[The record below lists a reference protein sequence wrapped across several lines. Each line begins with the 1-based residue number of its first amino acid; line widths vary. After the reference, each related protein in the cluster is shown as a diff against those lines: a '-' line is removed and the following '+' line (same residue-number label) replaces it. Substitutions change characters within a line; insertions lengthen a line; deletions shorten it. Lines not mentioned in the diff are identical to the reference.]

1 MFKPNDTEKAA
12 DFARDFLTRYTAV
25 GFGALSKREVD
36 LMLLQLLQ
44 EHLPGFK
51 AKNDFDAAIAL
62 RTTKRKVRG
71 LRDEISY
78 REAETDEHL
87 KARLREELKTA
98 EVLEGDHGK
107 VMVQL
112 DDAVLRG
119 FAEKIVR
126 SEYGMVDSSFNRAI
140 LQLSGE
146 KFLFLAFSVL
156 SEDERQ
162 TAIDAV
168 QEIEAHGKRET
179 KSEKTPFRIFR
190 DALIMGAA
198 RHAGKLCVS
207 GAVALVTGGAS
218 LILESAEPVKATKT
232 GIGHALK
239 QAWAYFSTRDRED
252 GNIA

>member
-1 MFKPNDTEKAA
+1 MFGPSDNDKAA
-12 DFARDFLTRYTAV
+12 DFAREFLSRYTAV

-44 EHLPGFK
+44 DHMPGFN

-78 REAETDEHL
+78 REAETDERL
-87 KARLREELKTA
+87 KARLREELKNA

-126 SEYGMVDSSFNRAI
+126 TEYGMVDSSFNRAI

-156 SEDERQ
+156 TDDERQ

-168 QEIEAHGKRET
+168 QEIQADSKRET
-179 KSEKTPFRIFR
+179 KSEKTPFKIFR
-190 DALIMGAA
+190 DAFIMGAG

-207 GAVALVTGGAS
+207 GAVALVTSGAS
-218 LILESAEPVKATKT
+218 LVLESAEPVKAAKT
-232 GIGHALK
+232 GIAHALK
-239 QAWAYFSTRDRED
+239 QAWAYFAARGREGGD
-252 GNIA
+252 IP